1 MNKRLEAIKEYI
13 ERADYHSL
21 ELDGIEISMTN
32 SHGVEVHRFNTA
44 DSALDD
50 FLLNGV
56 QDMKYLINEVE
67 RLRQF
72 ENMFAEVNGIS
83 NETLKSAFQIIEEN
97 KRLREAL
104 KFYADVENYE
114 WHEINDL
121 ETMPGDVLS
130 DNGKTARQVLNNE

>member
-1 MNKRLEAIKEYI
+1 MNKQLKQIKEYI

-32 SHGVEVHRFNTA
+32 PQGLEVHRFNTA

-67 RLRQF
+67 RLQQF
-72 ENMFAEVNGIS
+72 EQKAIY
-83 NETLKSAFQIIEEN
+83 TIEEN
-97 KRLREAL
+97 KRLRETL
-104 KFYADVENYE
+104 NFYATGYNY
-114 WHEINDL
+114 NDTL
-121 ETMPGDVLS
+121 LLGS
-130 DNGKTARQVLNNE
+130 GHNGKTKDVPPVIRDYGNKAREVLENK